1 MIRGV
6 FTRTNLPDS
15 PHSTDEYTV
24 SSAAQNRIDQLTDP
38 MQTVRRGFIIFLRVE
53 CGLMPASIEAYT
65 RDLETLMLDLQE
77 RGLNE
82 ITDTTPDALIG
93 HVRSMTAQRG
103 YSSATISRH
112 LATTKVFFRWLLAT
126 GKIDNNPADHL
137 DQPTKWKKL
146 PGVLTPGQMRKL
158 LSAPKPPEK
167 PIKGNPPLWMRDR
180 AILELMYASGLRAS
194 EVGQIGKMDILEKL
208 GVVRVLGKGD
218 KHRLVPMGKPAQHAL
233 DVYMN
238 QCRPML
244 ISAKSAGEQR
254 DQGKL
259 FLTRTGRPIERVR
272 VWQIVKHW
280 ANQAGLPKTHP
291 HMLRHSF
298 ATHLL
303 MGGADLRIVQ
313 ELLGHADITTTQIYT
328 HVDRSKLNETIKN
341 LHPRG

>member
-1 MIRGV
+1 
-6 FTRTNLPDS
+6 
-15 PHSTDEYTV
+15 
-24 SSAAQNRIDQLTDP
+24 
-38 MQTVRRGFIIFLRVE
+38 MQITRRGFIIFLRIE
-53 CGLMPASIEAYT
+53 CGLMPASIEAYA
-65 RDLETLMLDLQE
+65 RDLESLMLFLQK
-77 RGLNE
+77 RAIND
-82 ITDTTPDALIG
+82 ITNATPEALIA
-93 HVRSMTAQRG
+93 HVRSMTADRG
-103 YSSATISRH
+103 YSSSTISRH

-126 GKIDNNPADHL
+126 GKIENNPADHL

-158 LSAPKPPEK
+158 LVAPCPPEK
-167 PIKGNPPLWMRDR
+167 PTKGMPPLWLRDR

-194 EVGQIGKMDILEKL
+194 EVGQIGQIDILEKI

-218 KHRLVPMGKPAQHAL
+218 KHRLVPMGKPAQRAL
-233 DVYMN
+233 GIYMSE
-238 QCRPML
+238 CRPML
-244 ISAKSAGEQR
+244 ITAETAGQRR

-259 FLTRTGRPIERVR
+259 FLSRTGRPIERVR

-280 ANQAGLPKTHP
+280 ATQAGLPKTHP

-328 HVDRSKLNETIKN
+328 HVDPTKLQQTIKN

>member
-1 MIRGV
+1 MPSASQ
-6 FTRTNLPDS
+6 TRIN
-15 PHSTDEYTV
+15 
-24 SSAAQNRIDQLTDP
+24 QLSER
-38 MQTVRRGFIIFLRVE
+38 MQTLRRGFMIFLRIE
-53 CGLMPASIEAYT
+53 CGLMPASIEAYM
-65 RDLETLMLDLQE
+65 RDLESLMLWLQS
-77 RGLNE
+77 RG
-82 ITDTTPDALIG
+82 IDDVIDTTPEALIG
-93 HVRSMTAQRG
+93 HVREMSRERG
-103 YSSATISRH
+103 YASGTIARH
-112 LATTKVFFRWLLAT
+112 LATIKIFYRWLLAT
-126 GKIDNNPADHL
+126 GKIENNPADHL

-146 PGVLTPGQMRKL
+146 PGVLTPGQMRRL
-158 LSAPKPPEK
+158 LDAPCAPEK
-167 PIKGNPPLWMRDR
+167 PIKGMAPLWMRDR

-194 EVGQIGKMDILEKL
+194 EVGAIGQMDILEKL

-218 KHRLVPMGKPAQHAL
+218 KQRLVPMGKPAQHAL
-233 DVYMN
+233 EVYMS

-244 ISAKSAGEQR
+244 ITAERAGEQR

-259 FLTRTGRPIERVR
+259 FLSRTGRPIERVR

-280 ANQAGLPKTHP
+280 AKVAGLGKAHP

-328 HVDRSKLNETIKN
+328 HVDRTKLHETVRN

>member
-6 FTRTNLPDS
+6 FTRLYSNISHP
-15 PHSTDEYTV
+15 TDDYSVPTAPQ
-24 SSAAQNRIDQLTDP
+24 SRIDQLNEQ
-38 MQTVRRGFIIFLRVE
+38 MQTIRRSFIIFLRIE
-53 CGLMPASIEAYT
+53 CGLMPASIEAYA
-65 RDLETLMLDLQE
+65 RDLDSLLLFLQF
-77 RGLNE
+77 RN
-82 ITDTTPDALIG
+82 INDVIDTTPEALIA
-93 HVRSMTAQRG
+93 HVRSMTANKG
-103 YSSATISRH
+103 YASATISRH
-112 LATTKVFFRWLLAT
+112 LATTKVFYRWLLAT
-126 GKIDNNPADHL
+126 GKIDSNPADHL

-158 LSAPKPPEK
+158 LNAPSPPEK
-167 PIKGNPPLWMRDR
+167 PTKGMPPLWMRDR

-194 EVGQIGKMDILEKL
+194 EVGTVGLMDIIEKL

-233 DVYMN
+233 EVYMN
-238 QCRPML
+238 ECRPLL
-244 ISAKSAGEQR
+244 ITAKSAGERR
-254 DQGKL
+254 DKGKL
-259 FLTRTGRPIERVR
+259 FLSRTGRPIERVR

-280 ANQAGLPKTHP
+280 SQIAGLGKAHP

-328 HVDRSKLNETIKN
+328 HVDRTKLRETIKN